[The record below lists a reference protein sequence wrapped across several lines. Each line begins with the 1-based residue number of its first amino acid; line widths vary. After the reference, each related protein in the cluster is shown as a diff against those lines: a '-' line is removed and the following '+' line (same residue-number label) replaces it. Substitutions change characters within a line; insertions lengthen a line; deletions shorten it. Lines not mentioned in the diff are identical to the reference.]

1 MEKVNKIALFASSF
15 IEILLVG
22 GCYMNPILGYR
33 NFTFAFVLTFIVGLI
48 IIANILLYR
57 KDSNSNK
64 FKYYSCVGCMI
75 CNLIMMLYSDQDN
88 IFSIVVIFSSLY
100 LIYHEFRLMLAIA
113 IFINI
118 ANVICII
125 RVLLNG
131 RVFSGAKINLES
143 ILIQFMMIASYSF
156 ILLCVTKVT
165 NSIHKSNLETI
176 KESKRKTE
184 NILDE
189 VLKSAQ
195 ILREDAQ
202 KGSRLM
208 EDLDKATVDSQS
220 IFKEIADGN
229 MLNCQSVEKQAEM
242 TANISD
248 MINNVVDDANSA
260 MDATKLSLNGI
271 NESRRTVNSLKEK
284 SNQIVKYNEQVMI
297 AMDTF
302 IENARKVKK
311 ISEGIMD
318 ISEQT
323 NLLSLNASIESARAG
338 ELGKGF
344 AVVADEIRKLA
355 DETNDL
361 TVDITKIVKLLENNA
376 LKANN
381 VIGDVADSIKEE
393 NIIID
398 ETMENFS
405 SMERY
410 IDNLNNVMNNII
422 SNTNDVVRFNKNIID
437 HVAQLSASSEE
448 VNACTEEALNINE
461 SNRAKTVDTR
471 EIMDRMLN
479 ISSRFDKH
487 IYTPESN

>member
-1 MEKVNKIALFASSF
+1 MERVNKIELFASSF
-15 IEILLVG
+15 IEVLLVG

-33 NFTFAFVLTFIVGLI
+33 TFTLAFVLTFIVGLI
-48 IIANILLYR
+48 IIANILLYK
-57 KDSNSNK
+57 KDPGSNK

-75 CNLIMMLYSDQDN
+75 CNLIMMFSSNQDN

-100 LIYHEFRLMLAIA
+100 LIYYEFKLMVAVTL
-113 IFINI
+113 FINI
-118 ANVICII
+118 ANIICITRI
-125 RVLLNG
+125 LLNG
-131 RVFSGAKINLES
+131 KMLSGTKINFES
-143 ILIQFMMIASYSF
+143 LLIQFMMISSYSF
-156 ILLCVTKVT
+156 ILLYVTKVT

-176 KESKRKTE
+176 KESQRKTE
-184 NILDE
+184 NILGE
-189 VLKSAQ
+189 VLQSAQ
-195 ILREDAQ
+195 ILKEDAQ

-229 MLNCQSVEKQAEM
+229 MLNCQSVERQAEM
-242 TANISD
+242 TANISE
-248 MINNVVDDANSA
+248 MINNVVDDTNNA

-271 NESRRTVNSLKEK
+271 NDSRRTVNSLKEK
-284 SNQIVKYNEQVMI
+284 SSQIVEYNEQVMI

-361 TVDITKIVKLLENNA
+361 TVDISRIVKLLENDA

-381 VIGDVADSIKEE
+381 VIGDVANSIKEE

-405 SMERY
+405 TMEKY
-410 IDNLNNVMNNII
+410 INNLNNVMNNII

-437 HVAQLSASSEE
+437 HISQLSASSEE
-448 VNACTEEALNINE
+448 VNACTEEALTINE

-487 IYTPESN
+487 IYASESN